1 MDNSSVTVL
10 GFQFE
15 PERDSPQEPFFK
27 EDDELNETEQES
39 SSSRV
44 SQGVK
49 EWCKCGKCEP
59 MLTEKECRC
68 CYEEDSDYLNG
79 NIRGGSRNFA
89 SSKLEIFLID
99 DSWCP
104 DTSDCH
110 NRENCENFKNILLTE
125 CLRVTASGN
134 GGSVETNIILKC
146 NEL

>member
-27 EDDELNETEQES
+27 EDDENETEEERS
-39 SSSRV
+39 SSKV
-44 SQGVK
+44 SQAGE

-68 CYEEDSDYLNG
+68 YHEAASHYLNG

-89 SSKLEIFLID
+89 SSKLGIFVID
-99 DSWCP
+99 DSQHPRC
-104 DTSDCH
+104 
-110 NRENCENFKNILLTE
+110 
-125 CLRVTASGN
+125 
-134 GGSVETNIILKC
+134 
-146 NEL
+146 